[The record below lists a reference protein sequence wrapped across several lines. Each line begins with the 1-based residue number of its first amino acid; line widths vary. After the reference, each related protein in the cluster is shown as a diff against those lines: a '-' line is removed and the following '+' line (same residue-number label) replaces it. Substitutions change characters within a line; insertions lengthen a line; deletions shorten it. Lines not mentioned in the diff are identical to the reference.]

1 MFRFESVVIPVVG
14 IFLVKSLLSYIRV
27 KLRRR
32 SLARRFGCKPV
43 KTYRQYDKFL
53 GLLFLYQ
60 NIRNYQAQT
69 FLESWER
76 YLAKTG
82 RTLEFWLLGQR
93 MLVTSDP
100 ENLKTILATS
110 FDDFEKGPRVRAG
123 FAPLIG
129 NGIFGADGK
138 DWHEARALLRPSFA
152 KGEMNDTQR
161 FETHYQS
168 FLRLLPADGVAIDLQ
183 GLLSRLSMDTAT
195 DLLFGRSTGSLS
207 SSEDSEAARFSSA
220 ADIAL
225 QAAFRD
231 ICVQSFGKLLD
242 RQDSKGA
249 RAYVH
254 KTVDRYVRE
263 ALENRPKGLG
273 DAAHAPG
280 GKTAKRKGYVFLE
293 SLMEKTND
301 ADTLRNQSLGALYGG
316 RDTTSSLLSNLLYVL
331 ARRPDIWEKLKR
343 EAQTLGGQPPNQ
355 ETIKNVPY
363 LSHCINECK
372 SLPPYVYDTLKYV
385 IPKTQSCSQAA
396 IFQLSAFIPS
406 SPSTPAGAT
415 KTPSYPE
422 AAERTAPLRSS
433 CARARR

>member
-1 MFRFESVVIPVVG
+1 MFGFESVVILVAG

-27 KLRRR
+27 GLRRR

-43 KTYRQYDKFL
+43 KTYKQYDKFL

-69 FLESWER
+69 FLESWEQ
-76 YLAKTG
+76 YLANTG

-110 FDDFEKGPRVRAG
+110 FDDFEKGPRIRAG

-152 KGEMNDTQR
+152 KGEMSDTHR

-168 FLRLLPADGVAIDLQ
+168 FLQLLPADGVAIDLQ

-195 DLLFGRSTGSLS
+195 DLVFGRSTGSRS
-207 SSEDSEAARFSSA
+207 TSEDSEAAKFSSA

-225 QAAFRD
+225 RAIFRD
-231 ICVQSFGKLLD
+231 ISLQSFGKLLD

-249 RAYVH
+249 REHVH
-254 KTVDRYVRE
+254 KTVDRYVQE
-263 ALENRPKGLG
+263 ALESRPIGLG
-273 DAAHAPG
+273 DAHAP

-293 SLMEKTND
+293 NLMEKTND
-301 ADTLRNQSLGALYGG
+301 ADTLRNQSLSAIVRGTRLHVEPVEQLALRLG
-316 RDTTSSLLSNLLYVL
+316 TTTRHLGEIEKKSSNPLWPNPRSGN
-331 ARRPDIWEKLKR
+331 PKKR
-343 EAQTLGGQPPNQ
+343 
-355 ETIKNVPY
+355 TIP
-363 LSHCINECK
+363 I
-372 SLPPYVYDTLKYV
+372 SLHK
-385 IPKTQSCSQAA
+385 
-396 IFQLSAFIPS
+396 
-406 SPSTPAGAT
+406 
-415 KTPSYPE
+415 
-422 AAERTAPLRSS
+422 
-433 CARARR
+433 